1 MIMNSREDKIMEKSK
16 LTKTDFWKVFF
27 RSCTLDSALNYER
40 QQNLMYCYMILQFL
54 KGYMQMTK
62 KKWQMH

>member
-27 RSCTLDSALNYER
+27 VHVHL
-40 QQNLMYCYMILQFL
+40 ILHGIMNAN
-54 KGYMQMTK
+54 KI
-62 KKWQMH
+62 